1 MTAGEIEAELQK
13 ILQSAAFQN
22 APRHSRFLSFV
33 VRKALSGQSDQIK
46 EYVIGLEVFD
56 RPQDYDPGSDPI
68 VRAEARR
75 LRARL
80 ADYYREAGL
89 HDLIQIDLPKG
100 GYAPIF
106 SRRNGR
112 STGASLSGAML
123 RHVPQISNRH
133 WPWKWV
139 LAVVALAAIAGAT
152 IYWQVRKSRAVPLA
166 ATDSVVL
173 ADFTNSTGDAVFN
186 GTLQQAL
193 TLQLAKSPL
202 LNVLSPAR
210 MRETLAQ
217 MGRPADSPVTRDD
230 AREICQRTGGKLV
243 LEGSI
248 DRLGSEYVVGLRALN
263 CSTGEQVAGDQ
274 ERAPRKEKVLDA
286 LASAAAKMRGR
297 LGESLASVQSTPI
310 QAGTTTTSL
319 EALKFYTDGVNAQ
332 NSGTDASSIPFFNR
346 AIELDPDFA
355 MAYAARGMVYRD
367 MGEEGLSNEN
377 FTKAFELRS
386 HTTEVEGFRISAF
399 YYSYVTGELLK
410 ANEYYQIWADRYP
423 NDAVP
428 HANWAINC
436 NALGEYDKA
445 VKESVDAIR
454 IEPGE
459 GPPYGNLVGFYTA
472 VKQLNKARE
481 TYELALTRKLDGIA
495 LRGNRYGVA
504 FLEKDSATME
514 SLMKWA
520 SDKPGVNDLFLS
532 LQSDTEAFYGH
543 LQQARDTS
551 NRAVQ
556 SAMRNGQKESAA
568 LRLLDSALR
577 EVEFGNSEV
586 ARQQANRA
594 LFLVPTPSVQILAA
608 VILARAGDAATARKL
623 ADGLEKRYPLNTPFN
638 GYWLPTIRAAID
650 LSGKAPANAV
660 EVLEAASPYELGQ
673 PDPTVGLGGLL
684 YPPYLRGQTY
694 LQLGKG
700 LQAAAEFQKL
710 IDNWGV
716 LQNAPLGALAR
727 LQLGRAQAMAGD
739 TAAARKSYRDF
750 LGLWKDADPDV
761 PVLQQAK
768 AEYSKL
774 P

>member
-1 MTAGEIEAELQK
+1 M
-13 ILQSAAFQN
+13 
-22 APRHSRFLSFV
+22 
-33 VRKALSGQSDQIK
+33 
-46 EYVIGLEVFD
+46 
-56 RPQDYDPGSDPI
+56 
-68 VRAEARR
+68 
-75 LRARL
+75 
-80 ADYYREAGL
+80 
-89 HDLIQIDLPKG
+89 
-100 GYAPIF
+100 
-106 SRRNGR
+106 
-112 STGASLSGAML
+112 
-123 RHVPQISNRH
+123 
-133 WPWKWV
+133 
-139 LAVVALAAIAGAT
+139 
-152 IYWQVRKSRAVPLA
+152 PLA

-386 HTTEVEGFRISAF
+386 HTTEVEGFRIAAF

-472 VKQLNKARE
+472 VKELDKARE

-586 ARQQANRA
+586 AKQQANRA
-594 LFLVPTPSVQILAA
+594 LFLAPTPSVQILAA

-684 YPPYLRGQTY
+684 YPPYLRGQAY

-768 AEYSKL
+768 AEYLKL
-774 P
+774 PVMRRRATGSLRYCPGAGPWAVARRRCAPHRRGRGPRDSSCAERSIRRPGGLDQPRNGQLAHLAANVASAIVGAAGQAGESPMPSRASIRANPEAR